1 MEEESKEL
9 LQLYKK
15 YLNKEELTIE
25 ELNLIFKSFTFNDGI
40 TLDLEYIDGLTFPK
54 RVRGGVVLTAKEIK
68 NTEFKYVE
76 GGIQANN
83 AKVIKN
89 VCFGENTIGD
99 ISLLSV
105 ELLRNVFFPKEIR
118 NGSLILPNLKVAFNV
133 KLSNKVRKNVDMS
146 LLEKAIKIEKSNFV
160 GGKFYINDTAIK
172 KVRK

>member
-1 MEEESKEL
+1 MEKVSKEIL
-9 LQLYKK
+9 ELYKK
-15 YLNKEELTIE
+15 YLNNERLTTE

-40 TLDLEYIDGLTFPK
+40 TLDLECVDGLVFPK
-54 RVRGGVVLTAKEIK
+54 RVKGGVVLTATEIK

-105 ELLRNVFFPKEIR
+105 EKLHNVVFPKEIR
-118 NGSLILPNLKVAFNV
+118 KGSLLLSNVKCAENV
-133 KLSNKVRKNVDMS
+133 KLPKLVRKDIDIS
-146 LLEKAIKIEKSNFV
+146 LLEKSINMEMPNFV
-160 GGKFYINDTAIK
+160 GGNFYINDTVIK